1 MRDELRHII
10 ESLLFVSEAP
20 LSADRIRDVLD
31 LKDTGPVTEALNRLA
46 AEYESRR
53 GGFFLREVAGGFQ
66 IRTRP
71 EYKDWIKRLLQS
83 SPARLSKAALETLA
97 IIAYKQPVLRSDIE
111 YIRGVDSGGILRMLL
126 ERKIIKV
133 LGRKDI
139 PGRPMIYG
147 TTQQFLAMFD
157 LKDLKDLPTPKE
169 IESFGEAGG
178 EGETFPVAESTRH
191 LPAPAPV
198 PAESEIEGPSGSDP
212 EVGDEQAKVPGEET
226 PPAEPASPGS
236 PEAEDLQSD
245 SPPEADTDEKK
256 T

>member
-1 MRDELRHII
+1 MRDELKHII
-10 ESLLFVSEAP
+10 ESLLFVSEEP
-20 LSADRIRDVLD
+20 LFVDRIRHVLD
-31 LKDTGPVTEALNRLA
+31 LKDTGPIAEALDQLA
-46 AEYESRR
+46 AEYESRK

-71 EYKDWIKRLLQS
+71 EYKDYIKRLLQS
-83 SPARLSKAALETLA
+83 SPTRLSKAALETLA

-111 YIRGVDSGGILRMLL
+111 YIRGVDSGGVLRMLL

-147 TTQQFLAMFD
+147 TTKQFLAMFD

-169 IESFGEAGG
+169 IESFGESGG
-178 EGETFPVAESTRH
+178 EEETFPMAESSHH
-191 LPAPAPV
+191 LPV
-198 PAESEIEGPSGSDP
+198 PAEAGIEASSDSGKESDNEKSKAPTDETFPAESESSGSQ
-212 EVGDEQAKVPGEET
+212 ETEQP
-226 PPAEPASPGS
+226 
-236 PEAEDLQSD
+236 QSD
-245 SPPEADTDEKK
+245 SHPEANTNEKK

>member
-1 MRDELRHII
+1 MREELKHII
-10 ESLLFVSEAP
+10 ESLLFVSEEP
-20 LSADRIRDVLD
+20 LSVDRIRNVLD
-31 LKDTGPVTEALNRLA
+31 IQDAGPVADALDRLA
-46 AEYESRR
+46 AEYDTRK

-71 EYKDWIKRLLQS
+71 EYKDWIKRLLQT

-111 YIRGVDSGGILRMLL
+111 YIRGVDSGGVLRMLL

-147 TTQQFLAMFD
+147 TTKQFLQMFD

-169 IESFGEAGG
+169 IESFGEGDG
-178 EGETFPVAESTRH
+178 EGETFPVAKASQH
-191 LPAPAPV
+191 LPTPAEVDAAKMYESEREAGEIRQPDTGQERP
-198 PAESEIEGPSGSDP
+198 PAES
-212 EVGDEQAKVPGEET
+212 AHPGAQDSARPRNDSLSNT
-226 PPAEPASPGS
+226 AS
-236 PEAEDLQSD
+236 
-245 SPPEADTDEKK
+245 DEKK

>member
-1 MRDELRHII
+1 MRDELKHII
-10 ESLLFVSEAP
+10 ESLLFVSEEP
-20 LSADRIRDVLD
+20 LSVDRIRHVLD
-31 LKDTGPVTEALNRLA
+31 LEDVGPITEALNRLA
-46 AEYESRR
+46 AEYESRK

-71 EYKDWIKRLLQS
+71 EYKDYIKRLLQS
-83 SPARLSKAALETLA
+83 SPTRLSKAALETLA

-111 YIRGVDSGGILRMLL
+111 YIRGVDSGGVLRMLL

-147 TTQQFLAMFD
+147 TTKQFLAMFD

-169 IESFGEAGG
+169 IESFGESGG
-178 EGETFPVAESTRH
+178 EEETFPMAESSQH
-191 LPAPAPV
+191 LPV
-198 PAESEIEGPSGSDP
+198 PAEAGIEASSDSGKESDNEKSKAPTDETFPAESESSGSQ
-212 EVGDEQAKVPGEET
+212 ETEQPHT
-226 PPAEPASPGS
+226 DASPEG
-236 PEAEDLQSD
+236 
-245 SPPEADTDEKK
+245 DTDKKK